1 MPSYSR
7 NLIQGLLNPAFTQ
20 GMFAAGQSI
29 GSVPGQLRQAQQR
42 QEMAKKISSFD
53 QSTPE
58 GLLGLGQLYSSQP
71 DANSKQLGAQY
82 TKAGRELAE
91 EQAKTSKFE
100 ARKVQVQTMLDNM
113 GLDNLSEQVPNITD
127 PDELGDIVSDMT
139 KYRLDNMPTQT
150 PAQRRQIAAQKG
162 ITGDLFD
169 QFDLGIVPDQAF
181 NDFMAGQRGGK
192 IEYFLQDGEVK
203 PFRTEG
209 GQVWNR
215 AESKWVSAQSMG
227 LKKPP
232 PELRKVMNLS
242 NTLAESI
249 IQEGVKGLPEGK
261 EAAQKA
267 ADTVVSID
275 RQLDLLEKGDLITGY
290 GANFRKDL
298 ARLSK
303 LLNPDQMAKYENIT
317 DSEEY
322 LGLAAKAVAQYI
334 TNLGS
339 GTGLSNKDL
348 EFTQQVT
355 AADLA
360 GDPEAMKRLL
370 RLMRQTSINTITK
383 YNDLH
388 DSVLGALRTDEEKAS
403 MSLFPRVSVPEE
415 RAVADPV
422 AETKPMQVPT
432 GMTPEE
438 ASYFQ

>member
-7 NLIQGLLNPAFTQ
+7 ELIQGLINPSFKQGLFT
-20 GMFAAGQSI
+20 AAQNLGAM
-29 GSVPGQLRQAQQR
+29 PARRRAREAQQA
-42 QEMAKKISSFD
+42 MSDKIASFD

-58 GLLGLGQLYSSQP
+58 GLLGLGQFYSSQSDP
-71 DANSKQLGAQY
+71 QAKQLGAQY
-82 TKAGRELAE
+82 AKAGRELAQ
-91 EQAKTSKFE
+91 EQAKAQKFE
-100 ARKVQVQTMLDNM
+100 ARKSQVQTMLDNM

-150 PAQRRQIAAQKG
+150 VAQRRQIAAQKG

-232 PELRKVMNLS
+232 PEVQKIENLS
-242 NTLAESI
+242 STMAEKI
-249 IQEGVKGLPEGK
+249 IGEGVGRLSEGL
-261 EAAQKA
+261 EAAEKSLE
-267 ADTVVSID
+267 TITSID
-275 RQLDLLEKGDLITGY
+275 RQLDLLDKGEMITGY
-290 GANFRKDL
+290 GADFRRDL

-303 LLNPDQMAKYENIT
+303 LLNPDEMAKYEDIT

-322 LGLAAKAVAQYI
+322 LGLAGKAIAQYI

-339 GTGLSNKDL
+339 GTGLSDKDL
-348 EFTQQVT
+348 EFSKQVT
-355 AADLA
+355 AANLA

-370 RLMRQTSINTITK
+370 GMMRDTARNTATK
-383 YNDLH
+383 YNKLH
-388 DSVLGALRTDEEKAS
+388 DAVYNSLKTEPDRAS
-403 MSLFPRVSVPEE
+403 MSFFPKVDVPEE
-415 RAVADPV
+415 RTTAVPSV
-422 AETKPMQVPT
+422 NEPLPVPT

>member
-7 NLIQGLLNPAFTQ
+7 NLIQGLLNPTFSQ
-20 GMFAAGQSI
+20 GMFTAGQSV
-29 GSVPGQLRQAQQR
+29 GSVPGQLRQAQQQ
-42 QEMAKKISSFD
+42 QEMAKKIAGFD

-58 GLLGLGQLYSSQP
+58 GLLGLGQFYSSQP

-82 TKAGRELAE
+82 AKAGRELAE
-91 EQAKTSKFE
+91 EQAKARKFE
-100 ARKVQVQTMLDNM
+100 ARKSQVQTMLDNM

-150 PAQRRQIAAQKG
+150 VTQRRQIAAQKG
-162 ITGDLFD
+162 ITKDLFEK
-169 QFDLGIVPDQAF
+169 FDLGIVPDQAF

-215 AESKWVSAQSMG
+215 AESRWVSAQYMN
-227 LKKPP
+227 LRKPP
-232 PELRKVMNLS
+232 PEVQKIENLS
-242 NTLAESI
+242 STMAEKI
-249 IQEGVKGLPEGK
+249 IGEGVERLSEGLT
-261 EAAQKA
+261 AAEDSLETITA
-267 ADTVVSID
+267 ID
-275 RQLDLLEKGDLITGY
+275 RQLDLLEKGDIITGY

-303 LLNPDQMAKYENIT
+303 LLNPDEMAKYESVT

-322 LGLAAKAVAQYI
+322 LGLAAKAIAQYI
-334 TNLGS
+334 SNLGS
-339 GTGLSNKDL
+339 GTGLSDKDL
-348 EFTQQVT
+348 EFTRQVT

-370 RLMRQTSINTITK
+370 AMMRDTARNTATK
-383 YNDLH
+383 YNSLH
-388 DSVLGALRTDEEKAS
+388 DAVYNSLKTDGDRAS
-403 MSLFPRVSVPEE
+403 MSFFPKVDVPEK
-415 RAVADPV
+415 RTMAVPEV
-422 AETKPMQVPT
+422 NKPLSVPT